1 MNQIS
6 VDNKQPISIKVLFVL
21 LIVSILPLIFTLPL
35 DVIDI
40 DSSQY
45 AEISRE
51 MVEGGNPFFIRDNGR
66 RYLDKP
72 ILTFWKISLSF
83 LVFGYQNFAFRLPA
97 LLFTFLSLW
106 GMFKLTELYSES
118 RLRAWIATFLY
129 ALSPG
134 LYSMVVDPKI
144 DVYLTPYLILV
155 HTFYYLG
162 FKKNKNYYYLMYF
175 AMGLGF
181 ITKGPIA
188 MVIPGLSIGGD
199 ILFRRDWKRLLEMK
213 LFPGALLAILPPV
226 LWSIPL
232 YLEFQTY
239 GPYFFLWIQSF
250 GRFYVKMY
258 NQKFNPLF
266 FYSNFSWAFGVFI
279 LPFAGFVIDR
289 VRLFFKEG
297 KVKGLFKNILNNEY
311 KNSDFVP
318 GFWLFLFLFLI
329 SFSRYQLPQYIYW
342 CLPAA
347 AVVGSGVLESILLS
361 INDRKNGNAY
371 DKIGQTLLLITAG
384 AFLATIFILPSIS
397 VSVGWSYVIL
407 PLVYLGIFLWVFF
420 QSGKEGRL
428 LAVWIFPVSLFFSIV
443 SLYLYPMLTSYQ
455 PSKQIG
461 TFVREHEAGK
471 EKLFLFGVPAS
482 KRSYAYY
489 SQRISR
495 TLFDP
500 AILTDAVQKDGQR
513 YLIVQDKWLPK
524 MDEFFGND
532 LKFETVQ
539 EFPSYKVA
547 TPEGKF
553 FLKSQR
559 DQIVGKVILMKATLK
574 NSQKK

>member
-6 VDNKQPISIKVLFVL
+6 VDNKQPISVRILFIF
-21 LIVSILPLIFTLPL
+21 LIVSVLPLILTLPL
-35 DVIDI
+35 DMIDI

-83 LVFGYQNFAFRLPA
+83 LIFGYQNFAFRLPA
-97 LLFTFLSLW
+97 LLFTFFSFW
-106 GMFKLTELYSES
+106 GIFKLTELYSES
-118 RLRAWIATFLY
+118 RLRAWISVFLY

-162 FKKNKNYYYLMYF
+162 FKRNQNYYYLMYF

-188 MVIPGLSIGGD
+188 MVIPSISIGGD
-199 ILFRRDWKRLLEMK
+199 ILFRRDWRRLLEMK
-213 LFPGALLAILPPV
+213 LFPGVLLAILPPL

-279 LPFAGFVIDR
+279 LPFFGFVFDR
-289 VRLFFKEG
+289 IVTFLKQNKGKE
-297 KVKGLFKNILNNEY
+297 VFQNIL
-311 KNSDFVP
+311 KNKYFNLDFVI

-347 AVVGSGVLESILLS
+347 AVIGSGVLESILLS
-361 INDRKNGNAY
+361 LKNQKNKSWFNKLNQG
-371 DKIGQTLLLITAG
+371 LLLVTAVV
-384 AFLATIFILPSIS
+384 FLIAVLVIPWIS
-397 VSVGWSYVIL
+397 VEVGWSYLIL
-407 PLVYLGIFLWVFF
+407 PLAYLGVFLWVFF
-420 QSGKEGRL
+420 KSSTIGRL
-428 LAVWIFPVSLFFSIV
+428 LAFWIFSASLFFSIV
-443 SLYLYPMLTSYQ
+443 SLYLYPMLTSFQ
-455 PSKQIG
+455 PSKEIG
-461 TFVREHEAGK
+461 IWIRKYEPNK
-471 EKLFLFGVPAS
+471 DKLFLFGVPAS

-489 SQRISR
+489 SRRISR

-500 AILTDAVQKDGQR
+500 AVLIDSVQKDGQR

-524 MDEFFGND
+524 LEEFFGNN
-532 LKFETVQ
+532 LQFETVK

-553 FLKSQR
+553 FLKSHR
-559 DQIVGKVILMKATLK
+559 DQIVGKVILMRASRKDF
-574 NSQKK
+574 QKK

>member
-6 VDNKQPISIKVLFVL
+6 ADDKQPISVRVLFVL
-21 LIVSILPLIFTLPL
+21 LIVSVLPLILTLPL

-97 LLFTFLSLW
+97 LLFTFLSFW
-106 GMFKLTELYSES
+106 GMFKLTELYSGS
-118 RLRAWIATFLY
+118 RLRAWIAVFLY

-199 ILFRRDWKRLLEMK
+199 ILFRRDWKRLSEMK
-213 LFPGALLAILPPV
+213 LFPGALLAIFPPI

-279 LPFAGFVIDR
+279 LPFAGFVFDR
-289 VRLFFKEG
+289 LRVFLKEG
-297 KVKGLFKNILNNEY
+297 KLKDVFKNILKNEY
-311 KNSDFVP
+311 KDRDFVP

-347 AVVGSGVLESILLS
+347 AVIGSGVLESILLS
-361 INDRKNGNAY
+361 LKGGKEIHFI
-371 DKIGQTLLLITAG
+371 DKVNQSLLLFTAA
-384 AFLATIFILPSIS
+384 AFLAAVFILPSIS
-397 VSVGWSYVIL
+397 IQVGWSYPIL

-420 QSGKEGRL
+420 RTSREGRL
-428 LAVWIFPVSLFFSIV
+428 LASWIFPVSLFFTIV
-443 SLYLYPMLTSYQ
+443 SLFLYPMLTSYQ
-455 PSKQIG
+455 PSKEIG
-461 TFVREHEAGK
+461 TLIRENEPGK

-489 SQRISR
+489 SRRISR

-500 AILTDAVQKDGQR
+500 ATLIEAVQKDGES
-513 YLIVQDKWLPK
+513 YLVVQDKWLPK

-532 LKFETVQ
+532 LQFETVK

-553 FLKSQR
+553 FLKAQR
-559 DQIVGKVILMKATLK
+559 DRIVGKVIVMKATLR
-574 NSQKK
+574 SSRKK

>member
-6 VDNKQPISIKVLFVL
+6 VDNKQPISVRILFIF
-21 LIVSILPLIFTLPL
+21 LIVSVLPLILTLPL
-35 DVIDI
+35 DMIDI

-83 LVFGYQNFAFRLPA
+83 LIFGYQNFAFRLPA
-97 LLFTFLSLW
+97 LLFTFFSFW
-106 GMFKLTELYSES
+106 GIFKLTELYSES
-118 RLRAWIATFLY
+118 RLRAWISVFLY

-162 FKKNKNYYYLMYF
+162 FKRNQNYYYLMYF

-188 MVIPGLSIGGD
+188 MVIPSISIGGD
-199 ILFRRDWKRLLEMK
+199 ILFRRDWRRLLEMK
-213 LFPGALLAILPPV
+213 LFPGVLLAILPPL

-279 LPFAGFVIDR
+279 LPFFGFVFDR
-289 VRLFFKEG
+289 IVTFLKQNKGKE
-297 KVKGLFKNILNNEY
+297 VFQNIL
-311 KNSDFVP
+311 KNKYFNLDFVI

-347 AVVGSGVLESILLS
+347 AVIGSGVLESILLS
-361 INDRKNGNAY
+361 LKDQKNKSWFNKLNQG
-371 DKIGQTLLLITAG
+371 LLLVTA
-384 AFLATIFILPSIS
+384 
-397 VSVGWSYVIL
+397 V
-407 PLVYLGIFLWVFF
+407 VF
-420 QSGKEGRL
+420 
-428 LAVWIFPVSLFFSIV
+428 
-443 SLYLYPMLTSYQ
+443 
-455 PSKQIG
+455 
-461 TFVREHEAGK
+461 
-471 EKLFLFGVPAS
+471 
-482 KRSYAYY
+482 
-489 SQRISR
+489 
-495 TLFDP
+495 
-500 AILTDAVQKDGQR
+500 
-513 YLIVQDKWLPK
+513 
-524 MDEFFGND
+524 
-532 LKFETVQ
+532 
-539 EFPSYKVA
+539 
-547 TPEGKF
+547 
-553 FLKSQR
+553 
-559 DQIVGKVILMKATLK
+559 
-574 NSQKK
+574 

>member
-1 MNQIS
+1 MNSITS
-6 VDNKQPISIKVLFVL
+6 DKPLISIKVLFVFL
-21 LIVSILPLIFTLPL
+21 LISILPLLLTLPL

-51 MVEGGNPFFIRDNGR
+51 MIEGGNPFFIRDNGR

-97 LLFTFLSLW
+97 LLFTFLSFW
-106 GMFKLTELYSES
+106 GIFKLTELYSGS
-118 RLRAWIATFLY
+118 RLRAWISVFLY
-129 ALSPG
+129 SLSPG

-162 FKKNKNYYYLMYF
+162 FKKNRNFYYLMYF

-188 MVIPGLSIGGD
+188 MVIPALSIGGD

-213 LFPGALLAILPPV
+213 LFPGAFLAILPPI

-266 FYSNFSWAFGVFI
+266 FYSNFSWAFGIFI

-289 VRLFFKEG
+289 VRKFFKEG
-297 KVKGLFKNILNNEY
+297 KTKGVFQNILKNEY
-311 KNSDFVP
+311 KDLDFVP

-347 AVVGSGVLESILLS
+347 AVIGAGVLESILLS
-361 INDRKNGNAY
+361 LKDSKKGDFSLR
-371 DKIGQTLLLITAG
+371 IGVLLLLITAG
-384 AFLATIFILPSIS
+384 AFLVSILILPFLSIQVGWSYLILPSIYLA
-397 VSVGWSYVIL
+397 VFIW
-407 PLVYLGIFLWVFF
+407 VYF
-420 QSGKEGRL
+420 QTSREGLL
-428 LAVWIFPVSLFFSIV
+428 LASWIFPVSLFFSVV

-455 PSKQIG
+455 PSKEIG
-461 TFVREHEAGK
+461 TFIRENEPGK

-500 AILTDAVQKDGQR
+500 AILVDAIQKDGQR
-513 YLIVQDKWLPK
+513 YLIVQDKWLSK
-524 MDEFFGND
+524 MDDFFG
-532 LKFETVQ
+532 KEVQFETVK
-539 EFPSYKVA
+539 EYPSYKVA

-559 DQIVGKVILMKATLK
+559 EKITGKVILMRATLK
-574 NSQKK
+574 KSEKK

>member
-6 VDNKQPISIKVLFVL
+6 ADDKQPISVRVLFVL
-21 LIVSILPLIFTLPL
+21 LIVSVLPLILTLPL

-97 LLFTFLSLW
+97 LLFTFLSFW
-106 GMFKLTELYSES
+106 GMFKLTELYSGS
-118 RLRAWIATFLY
+118 RFRAWLAVFLY

-188 MVIPGLSIGGD
+188 TVIPCISIGGD
-199 ILFRRDWKRLLEMK
+199 ILFRRDWKRLSEMK
-213 LFPGALLAILPPV
+213 LFPGVLLAIFPPL

-266 FYSNFSWAFGVFI
+266 FYSNFSWAFGVLI
-279 LPFAGFVIDR
+279 LPFAGFVFDR
-289 VRLFFKEG
+289 VRFFFKEG
-297 KVKGLFKNILNNEY
+297 KAKDVFKNILKNEY
-311 KNSDFVP
+311 KDLDFVP

-347 AVVGSGVLESILLS
+347 AVIGSGVLESILLS
-361 INDRKNGNAY
+361 LKDRKEIHFI
-371 DKIGQTLLLITAG
+371 DKVNQSLLLFTAA
-384 AFLATIFILPSIS
+384 AFLAAIFILPSIS
-397 VSVGWSYVIL
+397 IQVGWSYPIL

-420 QSGKEGRL
+420 RTSGEGRL
-428 LAVWIFPVSLFFSIV
+428 LASWIFPVSLFFSIV
-443 SLYLYPMLTSYQ
+443 SLFLYPMLTSYQ
-455 PSKQIG
+455 PSKEIG
-461 TFVREHEAGK
+461 TLIRKNEPDK

-489 SQRISR
+489 SRRISR

-500 AILTDAVQKDGQR
+500 ATLIEAVKKDGES
-513 YLIVQDKWLPK
+513 YLVVQDKWLPK

-532 LKFETVQ
+532 LQFETVQ

-553 FLKSQR
+553 FLKAQR
-559 DQIVGKVILMKATLK
+559 DRIVGKVIVMKATLR
-574 NSQKK
+574 SSRKK

>member
-1 MNQIS
+1 MNQIAA
-6 VDNKQPISIKVLFVL
+6 DNKQPISIRVLFVL
-21 LIVSILPLIFTLPL
+21 LIVSVLPLLFTLPL

-106 GMFKLTELYSES
+106 GMFKLTESYSGS

-155 HTFYYLG
+155 HAFYYLG

-213 LFPGALLAILPPV
+213 LFPGALLAILPPL

-279 LPFAGFVIDR
+279 LPFVGFVFDR
-289 VRLFFKEG
+289 VRKFFKDGNG
-297 KVKGLFKNILNNEY
+297 KTVFQNILKNEY
-311 KNSDFVP
+311 KDGDFVP

-347 AVVGSGVLESILLS
+347 AVIGSGFFESLL
-361 INDRKNGNAY
+361 IGFEDRKEGGAVV
-371 DKIGQTLLLITAG
+371 KVGQALLLFTAG
-384 AFLATIFILPSIS
+384 AFLATVFILPSIS
-397 VSVGWSYVIL
+397 IQVGWEYLIL
-407 PLVYLGIFLWVFF
+407 PLIYLAVFLWVYF

-428 LAVWIFPVSLFFSIV
+428 LASWIFPVSLFFSIV

-455 PSKQIG
+455 PSKEIG
-461 TFVREHEAGK
+461 TFIRENESGK

-500 AILTDAVQKDGQR
+500 AILVEAIQKDGQR
-513 YLIVQDKWLPK
+513 YLIVQDKWVPK
-524 MDEFFGND
+524 MDEFFGKD
-532 LKFETVQ
+532 VQFETVR

-553 FLKSQR
+553 FLKAQR
-559 DQIVGKVILMKATLK
+559 EKVVGKVILMKATLK
-574 NSQKK
+574 NSQKR

>member
-1 MNQIS
+1 MNQIAA
-6 VDNKQPISIKVLFVL
+6 DNKQPISIRVLFVL
-21 LIVSILPLIFTLPL
+21 LIVSVLPLLFTLPL

-106 GMFKLTELYSES
+106 GMFKLTESYSGS

-155 HTFYYLG
+155 HAFYYLG

-213 LFPGALLAILPPV
+213 LFPGALLAILPPL

-279 LPFAGFVIDR
+279 LPFVGFVFDR
-289 VRLFFKEG
+289 VRKFFKDGNG
-297 KVKGLFKNILNNEY
+297 KTVFQNILKNEY
-311 KNSDFVP
+311 KDGDFVL

-347 AVVGSGVLESILLS
+347 AVIGSGFFESLL
-361 INDRKNGNAY
+361 IGFKDRKEGGAVV
-371 DKIGQTLLLITAG
+371 KVGQALLLFTAG
-384 AFLATIFILPSIS
+384 AFLATVFILPSIS
-397 VSVGWSYVIL
+397 IQVGWEYLIL
-407 PLVYLGIFLWVFF
+407 PLIYLAVFLWVYF

-428 LAVWIFPVSLFFSIV
+428 LASWIFPVSLFFSIV

-455 PSKQIG
+455 PSKEIG
-461 TFVREHEAGK
+461 TFIRENEPGK

-500 AILTDAVQKDGQR
+500 AILVEAIQKDGQR
-513 YLIVQDKWLPK
+513 YLIVQDKWVPK
-524 MDEFFGND
+524 MDEFFGKD
-532 LKFETVQ
+532 VQFETVR

-553 FLKSQR
+553 FLKAQR
-559 DQIVGKVILMKATLK
+559 EKVVGKVILMKATLK
-574 NSQKK
+574 NSQKR

>member
-1 MNQIS
+1 MNQIFI
-6 VDNKQPISIKVLFVL
+6 NKPVLSTKVLIVL
-21 LIVSILPLIFTLPL
+21 LFVGILPLLFTLPL

-83 LVFGYQNFAFRLPA
+83 LIFGYQNFAFRLPA
-97 LLFTFLSLW
+97 LLFTLLSFW
-106 GMFKLTELYSES
+106 GIFKLTELYSGS
-118 RLRAWIATFLY
+118 RLRAWIAVFLY
-129 ALSPG
+129 SLSPG

-162 FKKNKNYYYLMYF
+162 FKKNRNYYYLMYF

-181 ITKGPIA
+181 ITKGPIS
-188 MVIPGLSIGGD
+188 MVIPALSIGGD

-213 LFPGALLAILPPV
+213 LFPGTLLAILPPL
-226 LWSIPL
+226 LWSVPL

-258 NQKFNPLF
+258 NQSFNPFF
-266 FYSNFSWAFGVFI
+266 FYSNFSWAFGIFI
-279 LPFAGFVIDR
+279 LPFVGFVISR
-289 VRLFFKEG
+289 VRKFFKNGES
-297 KVKGLFKNILNNEY
+297 KGLIQRIIKNEY
-311 KNSDFVP
+311 KNVDFVP

-347 AVVGSGVLESILLS
+347 AIIGAGVLESILLS
-361 INDRKNGNAY
+361 LGDRGKK
-371 DKIGQTLLLITAG
+371 DKIGQALLLFTA
-384 AFLATIFILPSIS
+384 ATFFATIFILPFLSIQ
-397 VSVGWSYVIL
+397 VGWEYLIL
-407 PLVYLGIFLWVFF
+407 PIVYLAVFVWVYF
-420 QSGKEGRL
+420 QTEKEGRL
-428 LAVWIFPVSLFFSIV
+428 LASWIFPVSLFFSIV

-455 PSKQIG
+455 PSKEIG
-461 TFVREHEAGK
+461 TFIRANEPGK

-500 AILTDAVQKDGQR
+500 TVLTDAIRKDGQR
-513 YLIVQDKWLPK
+513 YLIVQDKWMSK
-524 MDEFFGND
+524 MNEFFGND
-532 LKFETVQ
+532 IVFETVK
-539 EFPSYKVA
+539 EYPAYKVA

-559 DQIVGKVILMKATLK
+559 DHLVGKVVLMRAALK

>member
-6 VDNKQPISIKVLFVL
+6 SDTSFLSKKFLFVFL
-21 LIVSILPLIFTLPL
+21 LVAILPLLFTFPL

-83 LVFGYQNFAFRLPA
+83 LIFGYENFAFRLPA
-97 LLFTFLSLW
+97 ILFTLLSFW
-106 GMFKLTELYSES
+106 GIFKLTELYSGS
-118 RLRAWIATFLY
+118 RTRAWLAVFLY
-129 ALSPG
+129 SLSPG

-155 HTFYYLG
+155 HAFYYLAL
-162 FKKNKNYYYLMYF
+162 KKNKNYYYLMYF
-175 AMGLGF
+175 SMGLGF
-181 ITKGPIA
+181 VTKGPIA
-188 MVIPGLSIGGD
+188 MVISAISIGGD
-199 ILFRRDWKRLLEMK
+199 ILFRRDWKRLFEMR
-213 LFPGALLAILPPV
+213 LFPGALLALLPPL

-232 YLEFQTY
+232 YFEFQTY

-250 GRFYVKMY
+250 GRFYAKMY

-266 FYSNFSWAFGVFI
+266 FYSNFSWAFGIFI
-279 LPFAGFVIDR
+279 LPFFGFVAFRIR
-289 VRLFFKEG
+289 EFMKRSGF
-297 KVKGLFKNILNNEY
+297 KGLFQNILKNEY
-311 KNSDFVP
+311 SSGDFVP

-329 SFSRYQLPQYIYW
+329 SFSKYQLPQYIYW

-347 AVVGSGVLESILLS
+347 AVIGSGVLESILFS
-361 INDRKNGNAY
+361 VY
-371 DKIGQTLLLITAG
+371 DAKGGPFWKTEKILMFATGIFFLIAVAAIPVFSVDVSWTY
-384 AFLATIFILPSIS
+384 TILP
-397 VSVGWSYVIL
+397 IL
-407 PLVYLGIFLWVFF
+407 YAVVFLWTYLR
-420 QSGKEGRL
+420 GNGPTKT
-428 LAVWIFPVSLFFSIV
+428 LAVWLFPISLFLSVV

-455 PSKQIG
+455 PSKEIG
-461 TFVREHEAGK
+461 SFIREHEVGK

-489 SQRISR
+489 SKRIAR

-500 AILTDAVQKDGQR
+500 AVLYEAVRQDGER
-513 YLIVQDKWLPK
+513 YVVVQDKWVGK
-524 MDEFFGND
+524 MGEFFGD
-532 LKFETVQ
+532 GLRFETVR
-539 EFPSYKVA
+539 EFPAYKVA

-553 FLKSQR
+553 FLKSHR
-559 DQIVGKVILMKATLK
+559 SALAGKVILMRATLK
-574 NSQKK
+574 KSEKK

>member
-6 VDNKQPISIKVLFVL
+6 ADDKQPISVRVLFVL
-21 LIVSILPLIFTLPL
+21 LIVSVLPLILTLPL

-97 LLFTFLSLW
+97 LLFTFLSFW
-106 GMFKLTELYSES
+106 GMFKLTELYSGS
-118 RLRAWIATFLY
+118 RLRAWIAVFLY

-199 ILFRRDWKRLLEMK
+199 ILFRRDWKRLSEMK
-213 LFPGALLAILPPV
+213 LFPGALLAIFPPI

-279 LPFAGFVIDR
+279 LPFAGFVFDR
-289 VRLFFKEG
+289 LRVFLKEG
-297 KVKGLFKNILNNEY
+297 KLKDVFKNILKNEY
-311 KNSDFVP
+311 KDRDFVP

-347 AVVGSGVLESILLS
+347 AVIGSGVLESILLS
-361 INDRKNGNAY
+361 LKGGKEIHFI
-371 DKIGQTLLLITAG
+371 DKVNQSLLLFTAA
-384 AFLATIFILPSIS
+384 AFLAAVFILPSIS
-397 VSVGWSYVIL
+397 IQVGWSYPIL

-420 QSGKEGRL
+420 RTSREGRL
-428 LAVWIFPVSLFFSIV
+428 LASWIFPVSLFFSIV
-443 SLYLYPMLTSYQ
+443 SLFLYPMLTSYQ
-455 PSKQIG
+455 PSKEIG
-461 TFVREHEAGK
+461 TLIRENEPGK

-489 SQRISR
+489 SRRISR

-500 AILTDAVQKDGQR
+500 ATLIEAVQKDGES
-513 YLIVQDKWLPK
+513 YLVVQDKWLPK
-524 MDEFFGND
+524 MDEFFGSD
-532 LKFETVQ
+532 LQFETVK

-553 FLKSQR
+553 FLKAQR
-559 DQIVGKVILMKATLK
+559 DRIVGKVIVMKATLR
-574 NSQKK
+574 SSRKK

>member
-6 VDNKQPISIKVLFVL
+6 AGDKRPISVRVLFVL
-21 LIVSILPLIFTLPL
+21 LIVSVFPLILTLPL

-51 MVEGGNPFFIRDNGR
+51 MAEGKDPFFIRDNGR

-83 LVFGYQNFAFRLPA
+83 LLFGYQNFAFRLPA
-97 LLFTFLSLW
+97 LLFTFLSFW
-106 GMFKLTELYSES
+106 GMFKLTELYSGS
-118 RLRAWIATFLY
+118 RWRAWISVFLY

-181 ITKGPIA
+181 VTKGPIA
-188 MVIPGLSIGGD
+188 MVIPGISIGGD
-199 ILFRRDWKRLLEMK
+199 ILFRRDWKRLSEMK
-213 LFPGALLAILPPV
+213 LFPGAFFAILPPL

-266 FYSNFSWAFGVFI
+266 FYSNFSWAFGAFI
-279 LPFAGFVIDR
+279 LPFAGFVFDR

-297 KVKGLFKNILNNEY
+297 QTKGLFKNILKNEY
-311 KNSDFVP
+311 RDRDFVP

-329 SFSRYQLPQYIYW
+329 GFSRYQLPQYIYW

-347 AVVGSGVLESILLS
+347 AVIGSGVLESILFSDKNSKKRGS
-361 INDRKNGNAY
+361 IDTVFLN
-371 DKIGQTLLLITAG
+371 LLLFTA
-384 AFLATIFILPSIS
+384 AFFFNYDFLFCLLS
-397 VSVGWSYVIL
+397 VFGSVGVI
-407 PLVYLGIFLWVFF
+407 
-420 QSGKEGRL
+420 
-428 LAVWIFPVSLFFSIV
+428 
-443 SLYLYPMLTSYQ
+443 
-455 PSKQIG
+455 
-461 TFVREHEAGK
+461 
-471 EKLFLFGVPAS
+471 
-482 KRSYAYY
+482 
-489 SQRISR
+489 
-495 TLFDP
+495 
-500 AILTDAVQKDGQR
+500 
-513 YLIVQDKWLPK
+513 
-524 MDEFFGND
+524 
-532 LKFETVQ
+532 
-539 EFPSYKVA
+539 
-547 TPEGKF
+547 
-553 FLKSQR
+553 
-559 DQIVGKVILMKATLK
+559 
-574 NSQKK
+574 

>member
-6 VDNKQPISIKVLFVL
+6 AGDKRPISVRVLFVL
-21 LIVSILPLIFTLPL
+21 LIVSVFPLILTLPL

-51 MVEGGNPFFIRDNGR
+51 MAEGKDPFFIRDNGR

-83 LVFGYQNFAFRLPA
+83 LLFGYQNFAFRLPA
-97 LLFTFLSLW
+97 LLFTFLSFW
-106 GMFKLTELYSES
+106 GMFKLTELYSGS
-118 RLRAWIATFLY
+118 RWRAWISVFLY

-181 ITKGPIA
+181 VTKGPIA
-188 MVIPGLSIGGD
+188 MVIPGISIGGD
-199 ILFRRDWKRLLEMK
+199 ILFRRDWKRLSEMK
-213 LFPGALLAILPPV
+213 LFPGAFFAILPPL

-266 FYSNFSWAFGVFI
+266 FYSNFSWAFGAFI
-279 LPFAGFVIDR
+279 LPFAGFVFDR

-297 KVKGLFKNILNNEY
+297 QTKGLFKNILKNEY
-311 KNSDFVP
+311 RDRDFVP

-329 SFSRYQLPQYIYW
+329 GFSRYQLPQYIYW

-347 AVVGSGVLESILLS
+347 AAIGSGVLESILFSDKNSKKRGS
-361 INDRKNGNAY
+361 IDTVFLN
-371 DKIGQTLLLITAG
+371 LLLFTA
-384 AFLATIFILPSIS
+384 AFFLITIFILPFISIR
-397 VSVGWSYVIL
+397 VGWSYLIL
-407 PLVYLGIFLWVFF
+407 PSIYLGIFLGIFF
-420 QSGKEGRL
+420 RSDREIKRL
-428 LAVWIFPVSLFFSIV
+428 AYWIFPVSLFFSIV

-455 PSKQIG
+455 PSREIG
-461 TFVREHEAGK
+461 AFIRENEPNQ

-489 SQRISR
+489 SRRISR

-500 AILTDAVQKDGQR
+500 AILIDAVRKEGQR
-513 YLIVQDKWLPK
+513 YVIVQDKWVSK
-524 MDEFFGND
+524 MDEFFGKD
-532 LKFETVQ
+532 LQFETVK

-553 FLKSQR
+553 FLKEQR
-559 DQIVGKVILMKATLK
+559 DRIVGKVIVMKATLK
-574 NSQKK
+574 SSRKN

>member
-6 VDNKQPISIKVLFVL
+6 ADNKQPISIKVLFVL

-106 GMFKLTELYSES
+106 GMFKLTELYSGS
-118 RLRAWIATFLY
+118 RLRAWISTFLY

-162 FKKNKNYYYLMYF
+162 FKKNKNYYFLMYF

-213 LFPGALLAILPPV
+213 LFPGALLAILPPL

-279 LPFAGFVIDR
+279 LPFAGFVVDR
-289 VRLFFKEG
+289 VRIFFTEG
-297 KVKGLFKNILNNEY
+297 KAKGLFKNILNNEY

-347 AVVGSGVLESILLS
+347 AVIGSGVLESILLS
-361 INDRKNGNAY
+361 IRDRKNGNTF
-371 DKIGQTLLLITAG
+371 DKIGQTLLLFTAG
-384 AFLATIFILPSIS
+384 AFLATVFILPSIS

-428 LAVWIFPVSLFFSIV
+428 LASWIFPVSLFFSIV

-461 TFVREHEAGK
+461 AFIREHEAGK

-500 AILTDAVQKDGQR
+500 AILTEAVQKDGQR

-553 FLKSQR
+553 FLKAQR

>member
-1 MNQIS
+1 MNSITS
-6 VDNKQPISIKVLFVL
+6 DKPLISIKVLFVFL
-21 LIVSILPLIFTLPL
+21 LISILPLLLTLPL

-97 LLFTFLSLW
+97 LLFTFLSFW
-106 GMFKLTELYSES
+106 GIFKLTELYSGS
-118 RLRAWIATFLY
+118 RLRAWISVFLY
-129 ALSPG
+129 SLSPG

-162 FKKNKNYYYLMYF
+162 FKKNRNFYYLMYF

-188 MVIPGLSIGGD
+188 MVIPALSIGGD

-213 LFPGALLAILPPV
+213 LFPGAFLAILPPI

-266 FYSNFSWAFGVFI
+266 FYSNFSWAFGIFI

-289 VRLFFKEG
+289 VRKFFKEG
-297 KVKGLFKNILNNEY
+297 KTKGVFQNILKNEY
-311 KNSDFVP
+311 KNLDFVP

-347 AVVGSGVLESILLS
+347 AVIGAGVLESILLS
-361 INDRKNGNAY
+361 LKDSKKGDFSLR
-371 DKIGQTLLLITAG
+371 IGVLLLLITAG
-384 AFLATIFILPSIS
+384 AFSVSILILPFLSIQVGWSYLILPSIYLA
-397 VSVGWSYVIL
+397 VFIW
-407 PLVYLGIFLWVFF
+407 VYF
-420 QSGKEGRL
+420 QTSREGLL
-428 LAVWIFPVSLFFSIV
+428 LASWIFPVSLFFSVV

-455 PSKQIG
+455 PSKEIG
-461 TFVREHEAGK
+461 TFIRENEPGK

-500 AILTDAVQKDGQR
+500 AILVDAIQKDGQR
-513 YLIVQDKWLPK
+513 YLIVQDKWLSK
-524 MDEFFGND
+524 MDDFFG
-532 LKFETVQ
+532 KEVQFETVK
-539 EFPSYKVA
+539 EYPSYKVA

-553 FLKSQR
+553 FLKLQR
-559 DQIVGKVILMKATLK
+559 EKITGKVILMRATLK
-574 NSQKK
+574 KSEKK

>member
-6 VDNKQPISIKVLFVL
+6 SDTSFLSKKFVFVFL
-21 LIVSILPLIFTLPL
+21 LVAILPLLFTFPL

-83 LVFGYQNFAFRLPA
+83 LVFGYENFAFRLPA
-97 LLFTFLSLW
+97 ILFTLLSFW
-106 GMFKLTELYSES
+106 GIFKLTELYSGS
-118 RLRAWIATFLY
+118 RTRAWLAVFLY
-129 ALSPG
+129 SLSPG

-155 HTFYYLG
+155 HAFYYLA

-175 AMGLGF
+175 SMGLGF
-181 ITKGPIA
+181 VTKGPIA
-188 MVIPGLSIGGD
+188 MVIPAISIGGD
-199 ILFRRDWKRLLEMK
+199 ILFRRDWRRLAEMK
-213 LFPGALLAILPPV
+213 LFPGALLALSPPV
-226 LWSIPL
+226 LWSVPL
-232 YLEFQTY
+232 YFEFQTY

-250 GRFYVKMY
+250 GRFYAKMY

-266 FYSNFSWAFGVFI
+266 FYSNFSWAFGIFI
-279 LPFAGFVIDR
+279 LPFFGFVVFRIR
-289 VRLFFKEG
+289 EFLKRTGFKG
-297 KVKGLFKNILNNEY
+297 SFQNILKNEY
-311 KNSDFVP
+311 KDGDFVP

-329 SFSRYQLPQYIYW
+329 SFSKYQLPQYIYW

-347 AVVGSGVLESILLS
+347 AVIGSGVLESILS
-361 INDRKNGNAY
+361 SVSDAKVESFWRTE
-371 DKIGQTLLLITAG
+371 KILMLITG
-384 AFLATIFILPSIS
+384 TFFLIAAALIPVFSVDVTWTYAILPAA
-397 VSVGWSYVIL
+397 
-407 PLVYLGIFLWVFF
+407 YLGVFVWTYSNSNV
-420 QSGKEGRL
+420 QGKT
-428 LAVWIFPVSLFFSIV
+428 LAFWLFPISLFFSIV
-443 SLYLYPMLTSYQ
+443 GLYLYPMLTSYQ
-455 PSKQIG
+455 PSRDIG
-461 TFVREHEAGK
+461 AFIREHETGK

-489 SQRISR
+489 SKRISR

-500 AILTDAVQKDGQR
+500 AVLIEAVRKEGER
-513 YLIVQDKWLPK
+513 YVIVQDKWVGK
-524 MDEFFGND
+524 MGEFFGEEVR
-532 LKFETVQ
+532 FETVR
-539 EFPSYKVA
+539 EYPAYKVA

-553 FLKSQR
+553 FLKARRSELA
-559 DQIVGKVILMKATLK
+559 GKVILMRATLK
-574 NSQKK
+574 KSEKK

>member
-1 MNQIS
+1 MNQIF
-6 VDNKQPISIKVLFVL
+6 VDDKRPISVRVLFVL
-21 LIVSILPLIFTLPL
+21 LIVSVFPLILTLPL

-51 MVEGGNPFFIRDNGR
+51 MVEGRNPFFIRDNGR

-83 LVFGYQNFAFRLPA
+83 FVFGYQNFAFRLPA
-97 LLFTFLSLW
+97 LLFTFLSFW
-106 GMFKLTELYSES
+106 GMFKLTELYSGS
-118 RLRAWIATFLY
+118 RLRAWIAVFLY

-162 FKKNKNYYYLMYF
+162 FKKNKNYYYGMYF

-188 MVIPGLSIGGD
+188 MVIPGISIGGD
-199 ILFRRDWKRLLEMK
+199 ILFRRDWKRLSEMK
-213 LFPGALLAILPPV
+213 LFPGAFLAVFPPL

-239 GPYFFLWIQSF
+239 GPYFFWWIQSF

-266 FYSNFSWAFGVFI
+266 FYSNFSWAFGAFI
-279 LPFAGFVIDR
+279 LPFVGFVFER
-289 VRLFFKEG
+289 VRLFFKEAQ
-297 KVKGLFKNILNNEY
+297 VKGIFKNILKNEY
-311 KNSDFVP
+311 RDRDFIP

-329 SFSRYQLPQYIYW
+329 GFSRYQLPQYIYW

-347 AVVGSGVLESILLS
+347 AVIGAGVLESILLS
-361 INDRKNGNAY
+361 VKDSKKGNSI
-371 DKIGQTLLLITAG
+371 DKVRLSLLLFTAG
-384 AFLATIFILPSIS
+384 VFLITIFILPSIS
-397 VSVGWSYVIL
+397 IQVGWSYVIL
-407 PLVYLGIFLWVFF
+407 PLIYFGIFLWVFF
-420 QSGKEGRL
+420 RSEREGRL
-428 LAVWIFPVSLFFSIV
+428 LAYWIFPVSLFFSIV

-455 PSKQIG
+455 PSKEIG
-461 TFVREHEAGK
+461 AFIRENEPGK
-471 EKLFLFGVPAS
+471 DKLFLFGVPAS

-489 SQRISR
+489 SRRISR

-500 AILTDAVQKDGQR
+500 AILVEAIQKEGQR

-524 MDEFFGND
+524 MGEFFGND
-532 LKFETVQ
+532 IQFETVQ

-553 FLKSQR
+553 FLKTQR
-559 DQIVGKVILMKATLK
+559 DRIVGKVIVMRATLK
-574 NSQKK
+574 RSQKK

>member
-1 MNQIS
+1 MNQIAA
-6 VDNKQPISIKVLFVL
+6 DNKQPISIRVLFVL
-21 LIVSILPLIFTLPL
+21 LIVSVLPLLFTLPL

-106 GMFKLTELYSES
+106 GMFKLTESYSGS

-155 HTFYYLG
+155 HAFYYLG

-213 LFPGALLAILPPV
+213 LFPGALLAILPPL

-279 LPFAGFVIDR
+279 LPFVGFVFDR
-289 VRLFFKEG
+289 VRKFFKDGNG
-297 KVKGLFKNILNNEY
+297 KTVFQNILKNEY
-311 KNSDFVP
+311 KDGDFVP

-347 AVVGSGVLESILLS
+347 AVIGSGFFESLL
-361 INDRKNGNAY
+361 IGFEDRKEGGAVV
-371 DKIGQTLLLITAG
+371 KVGQALLLFTAG
-384 AFLATIFILPSIS
+384 AFLATVFILPSIS
-397 VSVGWSYVIL
+397 IQVGWEYLIL
-407 PLVYLGIFLWVFF
+407 PLIYLAVFLWVYF

-428 LAVWIFPVSLFFSIV
+428 LASWIFPVSLFFSIV

-455 PSKQIG
+455 PSKEIG
-461 TFVREHEAGK
+461 TFIRENEPGK

-500 AILTDAVQKDGQR
+500 AILVEAIQKDGQR
-513 YLIVQDKWLPK
+513 YLIVQDKWVPK
-524 MDEFFGND
+524 MDEFFGKD
-532 LKFETVQ
+532 VQFETVR

-553 FLKSQR
+553 FLKAQR
-559 DQIVGKVILMKATLK
+559 EKVVGKVILMKATLK
-574 NSQKK
+574 NSQKR

>member
-1 MNQIS
+1 MNSITS
-6 VDNKQPISIKVLFVL
+6 DKPLISIKVLFVFL
-21 LIVSILPLIFTLPL
+21 LISILPLLLTLPL

-97 LLFTFLSLW
+97 LLFTFLSFW
-106 GMFKLTELYSES
+106 GIFKLTELYSGS
-118 RLRAWIATFLY
+118 RLRAWISVFLY
-129 ALSPG
+129 SLSPG

-162 FKKNKNYYYLMYF
+162 FKKNRNFYYLMYF

-188 MVIPGLSIGGD
+188 MVIPALSIGGD

-213 LFPGALLAILPPV
+213 LFPGAFLAILPPI

-266 FYSNFSWAFGVFI
+266 FYSNFSWAFGIFI

-289 VRLFFKEG
+289 VRKFFKEG
-297 KVKGLFKNILNNEY
+297 KTKGVFQNILKNQY
-311 KNSDFVP
+311 KDLDFVP

-347 AVVGSGVLESILLS
+347 AVIGAGVLESILLS
-361 INDRKNGNAY
+361 LKDSKKGDFSLR
-371 DKIGQTLLLITAG
+371 IGVLLLLITAG
-384 AFLATIFILPSIS
+384 AFLVSILILPFLSIQVGWSYLILPSIYLA
-397 VSVGWSYVIL
+397 VFIW
-407 PLVYLGIFLWVFF
+407 VYF
-420 QSGKEGRL
+420 QASREGLL
-428 LAVWIFPVSLFFSIV
+428 LASWIFPVSLFFSVV

-455 PSKQIG
+455 PSKEIG
-461 TFVREHEAGK
+461 TFIRENEPGK

-500 AILTDAVQKDGQR
+500 AILVDAIQKDGQR
-513 YLIVQDKWLPK
+513 YLIVQDKWLSK
-524 MDEFFGND
+524 MDDFFG
-532 LKFETVQ
+532 KEVQFETVK
-539 EFPSYKVA
+539 EYPSYKVA

-559 DQIVGKVILMKATLK
+559 EKITGKVILMRATLK
-574 NSQKK
+574 KS

>member
-1 MNQIS
+1 MNSITS
-6 VDNKQPISIKVLFVL
+6 DKPLISIKVLFVFL
-21 LIVSILPLIFTLPL
+21 LISILPLFLTLPL

-97 LLFTFLSLW
+97 LLFTFLSFW
-106 GMFKLTELYSES
+106 GIFKLTELYSGS
-118 RLRAWIATFLY
+118 RLRAWIAVFLY
-129 ALSPG
+129 SLSPG

-155 HTFYYLG
+155 HAFYYLG
-162 FKKNKNYYYLMYF
+162 FKKNRNYYYLMYF

-188 MVIPGLSIGGD
+188 MVIPALSIGGD

-213 LFPGALLAILPPV
+213 LFPGAFLAILPPV

-266 FYSNFSWAFGVFI
+266 FYSNFSWAFGIFI

-289 VRLFFKEG
+289 VSKFFKEG
-297 KVKGLFKNILNNEY
+297 KSKGVFQNILKNEY
-311 KNSDFVP
+311 KNLDFVP

-347 AVVGSGVLESILLS
+347 AVIGAGVLESILLS
-361 INDRKNGNAY
+361 LKDSEKGDFFLR
-371 DKIGQTLLLITAG
+371 IGVVLLLITAG
-384 AFLATIFILPSIS
+384 AFLVTILILPVLSIQ
-397 VSVGWSYVIL
+397 VGWSYLIL
-407 PLVYLGIFLWVFF
+407 PLIYVAVFIWVYF
-420 QSGKEGRL
+420 QSGREGLL
-428 LAVWIFPVSLFFSIV
+428 LASWIFPVSLFFSVV

-455 PSKQIG
+455 PSKEIG
-461 TFVREHEAGK
+461 TFIRENEPGK

-500 AILTDAVQKDGQR
+500 AILVEAIQKDGQR
-513 YLIVQDKWLPK
+513 YLIVQDKWLSK
-524 MDEFFGND
+524 MDEFFGKD
-532 LKFETVQ
+532 VQFETVK
-539 EFPSYKVA
+539 EYPSYKVA

-559 DQIVGKVILMKATLK
+559 EKITGKVILMRATLK
-574 NSQKK
+574 KSEKK

>member
-1 MNQIS
+1 MNQIAA
-6 VDNKQPISIKVLFVL
+6 DNKQPISVRVLFVL
-21 LIVSILPLIFTLPL
+21 LIVSVLPLLFTLPL

-106 GMFKLTELYSES
+106 GMFKLTESYSGS

-213 LFPGALLAILPPV
+213 LFPGALLAILPPL

-279 LPFAGFVIDR
+279 LPFVGFVFDR
-289 VRLFFKEG
+289 VRRFFKDGAG
-297 KVKGLFKNILNNEY
+297 KSVFQNILKNEY
-311 KNSDFVP
+311 KNGDFVP

-347 AVVGSGVLESILLS
+347 AVIGAGFFESILTGLK
-361 INDRKNGNAY
+361 DRKEDGAVV
-371 DKIGQTLLLITAG
+371 KVGQALLLFTAG
-384 AFLATIFILPSIS
+384 AFLATVFILPSIS
-397 VSVGWSYVIL
+397 IQVGWEYLIL
-407 PLVYLGIFLWVFF
+407 PLIYLAVFLWIYF

-428 LAVWIFPVSLFFSIV
+428 LASWVFPVSLFFSIV

-455 PSKQIG
+455 PSKEIG
-461 TFVREHEAGK
+461 IFIRENEPGK

-500 AILTDAVQKDGQR
+500 AILVEAIQKDGQR
-513 YLIVQDKWLPK
+513 YLIVQDKWLSK
-524 MDEFFGND
+524 MDEFFGKD
-532 LKFETVQ
+532 VQFETVR

-553 FLKSQR
+553 FLKAQR
-559 DQIVGKVILMKATLK
+559 EKVVGKVILMKATLK
-574 NSQKK
+574 NSQKR